1 MRWVYAP
8 SAFPL
13 RWPLSAHFM
22 HICLLCCLCV
32 VPAALLLRPYLAGAL
47 LVRVS
52 VRDGGFRRI
61 CGDVERCADVDD
73 VTLQPSLT
81 PPPQSPSPYPS
92 SLASSGGLLCAAGHW
107 RARACRSRPLRS
119 SVAIPVAKKGAPLS
133 CMRSYKYVPVVHLVT
148 CVVAPTR
155 ISLRLPRCIHSKCDS
170 QRYIMRLR
178 LRNGA
183 NKVKRH
189 RTRFSIDRFSTL

>member
-1 MRWVYAP
+1 MAVSVAFVAMWSDAPMLMMLPDSPRSRLLRSLLRHILQAWRAAAACYAR
-8 SAFPL
+8 L
-13 RWPLSAHFM
+13 DTG
-22 HICLLCCLCV
+22 
-32 VPAALLLRPYLAGAL
+32 VPA
-47 LVRVS
+47 
-52 VRDGGFRRI
+52 
-61 CGDVERCADVDD
+61 
-73 VTLQPSLT
+73 
-81 PPPQSPSPYPS
+81 
-92 SLASSGGLLCAAGHW
+92 
-107 RARACRSRPLRS
+107 ARACRSRPLRS

-170 QRYIMRLR
+170 QRYSMRLW